1 MDSSEPIADVPV
13 KFHDP
18 YATRSAKACLPVTKL
33 YLDFDSFFA
42 SAEQHFNPIL
52 RKRPIGVVPLD
63 VPHTGCIAVSREAKQ
78 AGVPSGASVSEARAI
93 APEMVFVVARPDAY
107 VRLHHRILAVIESCL
122 PIEKVRSID
131 ELVCDLVASEAA
143 QGGAVAHRIK
153 MALSQA
159 FGDTLTC
166 SIGIG
171 SSELLAKVAA
181 EMHKP
186 NGLVILNGP
195 ELPGPIAHLRLSDIP
210 GISKGMNARLAKAGI
225 TDVPSLW
232 KLGAKEARGLWG
244 SIEGERFWNA
254 LHGIP
259 FDRPLSEKRMFG
271 HSRML
276 PFDWR
281 TPERVH
287 DCSRQLA
294 LSAARRLRRTELK
307 ATQLTLSVRGGGY
320 RTGAAHR
327 PDHQRWSTEVQ
338 FEAMRDDAST
348 LEQLAVAI
356 ARYRR
361 EVRFKPRSVTVI
373 LHGLVDAAP
382 AQGDLFN
389 QPGLNDQRAAVLLR
403 QQKRERLSGALDA
416 IRSKHGPSSASLGVC
431 DDIPGGYVGGK
442 IAFGRIPELADFNEA
457 PSEDEATHFCINA

>member
-1 MDSSEPIADVPV
+1 M
-13 KFHDP
+13 
-18 YATRSAKACLPVTKL
+18 TKL

-42 SAEQHFNPIL
+42 SAEQHFNPAL
-52 RKRPIGVVPLD
+52 HGKPLGVVPLD
-63 VPHTGCIAVSREAKQ
+63 VRHTGCIAISREAKR
-78 AGVPSGASVSEARAI
+78 AGVPSGASVNEARAI
-93 APEMVFVVARPDAY
+93 VPEMIFVVARPDAY
-107 VRLHHRILAVIESCL
+107 VRLHHRILAVIEGCL

-143 QGGAVAHRIK
+143 QGKALVQRIK
-153 MALSQA
+153 IALLEA
-159 FGDTLTC
+159 FGPTLTC

-171 SSELLAKVAA
+171 PSELLAKIAA

-186 NGLVILNGP
+186 NGLGILQER
-195 ELPGPIAHLRLSDIP
+195 ELPGAISHLKLSDIP
-210 GISKGMNARLAKAGI
+210 GISKGMGARLEKAGI
-225 TDVPSLW
+225 TNVPALW
-232 KLGAKEARGLWG
+232 RLGAKEARGLWG

-254 LHGIP
+254 LHGLS
-259 FDRPLSEKRMFG
+259 FERPESEKRMFG

-276 PFDWR
+276 PLDWR

-287 DCSRQLA
+287 DCARQLA
-294 LSAARRLRRTELK
+294 LSAARRLRRTDLK
-307 ATQLTLSVRGGGY
+307 AAQLTLSVRGGSF
-320 RTGAAHR
+320 RTSTAR
-327 PDHQRWSTEVQ
+327 RSDDQRWSAEVH

-361 EVRFKPRSVTVI
+361 EVRFKPRSVTVV

-382 AQGDLFN
+382 AQADLFS

-403 QQKRERLSGALDA
+403 QQKRERLSGVLDA
-416 IRSKHGPSSASLGVC
+416 IRSKHGPASASWGVC

-442 IAFGRIPELADFNEA
+442 IAFGRIPELEDFSEA
-457 PSEDEATHFCINA
+457 PSKDEATHFCVVA